1 MSLTNPGNVEEH
13 PWSTGLCDCCGDI
26 KSCCI
31 TFWCPCITFGQISEI
46 LDKGATSCCANCA
59 TFTLI
64 HLLTS
69 VAFAYPCTCFYSYP
83 YRARLRREF
92 ELKEYPCNDCLVHFC
107 CMSCALCQEYRELKS
122 RGFNVEKGWAGNASQ
137 HGEVAMA
144 PKVEGGMRR

>member
-1 MSLTNPGNVEEH
+1 MSLTNPSNVEEH

-31 TFWCPCITFGQISEI
+31 TFWCPCITFGQILEI
-46 LDKGATSCCANCA
+46 LDKGETSCVMNCA
-59 TFTLI
+59 IYTLI
-64 HLLTS
+64 YLLTS
-69 VAFAYPCTCFYSYP
+69 CACLYSCC
-83 YRARLRREF
+83 YRTKLRRDF
-92 ELKEYPCNDCLVHFC
+92 GLKEDPCNDCLVHCC
-107 CMSCALCQEYRELKS
+107 CMYCALCQEYRELKS